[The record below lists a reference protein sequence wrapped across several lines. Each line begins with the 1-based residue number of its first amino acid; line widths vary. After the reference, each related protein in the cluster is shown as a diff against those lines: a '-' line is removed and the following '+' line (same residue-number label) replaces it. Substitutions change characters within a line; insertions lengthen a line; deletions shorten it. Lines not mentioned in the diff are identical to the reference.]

1 MRPRVFTLLSW
12 FDESPTWLASM
23 VASVAP
29 FTHHLIALDG
39 AYALYPKAEPRS
51 PAEQHVAIM
60 ETALA
65 AGIGCT
71 IHAPNDLWWGNEV
84 EKRNA
89 LFQFGLLAAEE
100 RRDWFLVM
108 DADEVVTQWPVDLLA
123 RLERVEEDACK
134 VTEWEQTDNA
144 VSEAAEDFYRRAC
157 CSHRGQYHHRKLFR
171 AVPGLGVFENHFR
184 YQVRDEDGNVV
195 QRLWGEE
202 GPKWPVLAPAA
213 DMTTVRVYHRIGRRA
228 LWRGERQADYY
239 RARDIHKAESLGM
252 PDVAAVEA

>member
-1 MRPRVFTLLSW
+1 MRPRVFCLLSW
-12 FDESPTWLASM
+12 YDESPTWLAAM

-29 FTHHLIALDG
+29 FTHHIVCLDG
-39 AYALYPKAEPRS
+39 AYSLFPGGEPRS

-60 ETALA
+60 EAALG

-89 LFQFGLLAAEE
+89 LFQFGLLAAEP

-123 RLERVEEDACK
+123 RLERVEEDAC
-134 VTEWEQTDNA
+134 TITQWEQSDPAGTE
-144 VSEAAEDFYRRAC
+144 VMEEFYSRAC
-157 CSHRGQYHHRKLFR
+157 CSPRGQYHHRKLFR

-184 YQVRDEDGNVV
+184 YQVRDADGNLEK
-195 QRLWGEE
+195 RLWGEE
-202 GPKWPVLAPAA
+202 GPKWPPLAPAA
-213 DMTTVRVYHRIGRRA
+213 DMTQLRVRHRIIRRS
-228 LWRGERQADYY
+228 LWRGEQQRGYY
-239 RARDIHKAESLGM
+239 QARDTMGVEQTER
-252 PDVAAVEA
+252 PDVVEA